1 MRLKAEVRTD
11 GGEMRSETEVW
22 EYLEQISG
30 SGIVM
35 GLESMRELMEELG
48 NIQNALKVV
57 HVAGTNGKGSV
68 CALASSI
75 LGQAGIRAGRY
86 TSPAVFDRKEQYQVN
101 GQNITAHEVVE
112 VFSQVRRACE
122 NLLAKGRRQPTVFE
136 VETAA
141 AFLWFYRRR
150 CQVVV
155 LETGMGGETDATNI
169 IEHPLVSVLTSIS
182 MDHVKFLGNDL
193 VQIAQIK
200 AGIIKEGCRVVAV
213 KPQQKAEQKEIE
225 AACRE
230 KQAVLSYS
238 EVGKARHVRQCI
250 QRGEMRQYFTYP
262 LCRSE
267 KKEHSGDELSLKDN
281 YSEIEL
287 FMMGDYQIENA
298 VCAIE
303 TVKTLCDCGFTIRD
317 EDILMGISQA
327 RWEGRFS
334 VLCRQPMFVVDGAHN
349 EDAAKKLAE
358 TLKRGFTNR
367 KIIYII
373 GVLADKAHEEMM
385 EIMLP
390 LAQKV
395 YTVTPNH
402 PRAMDGQVLAAEAAK
417 YHACVSYCATVEE
430 AVDRAFSDAG
440 RENSLILAFGSLSY
454 LADLQKAVRELV

>member
-1 MRLKAEVRTD
+1 MEPEVWTY

-22 EYLEQISG
+22 AYLEQISG

-35 GLESMRELMEELG
+35 GLESMRELMAELG
-48 NIQNALKVV
+48 DIQDALKIV

-68 CALASSI
+68 CTLVSSI
-75 LGQAGIRAGRY
+75 LGRAGIRVGKY

-101 GQNITAHEVVE
+101 GQNIAAHELVE
-112 VFSQVRRACE
+112 VFSEVRRACA
-122 NLLAKGRRQPTVFE
+122 NLIAKGRRQPTVFE

-141 AFLWFYRRR
+141 AFLWFYRQR

-213 KPQQKAEQKEIE
+213 KPGQEEIRKVIE
-225 AACRE
+225 AACRK

-238 EVGKARHVRQCI
+238 DAGKACHIRQCI
-250 QRGEMRQYFTYP
+250 QGGEMRQYFSYP
-262 LCRSE
+262 LCGTE
-267 KKEHSGDELSLKDN
+267 KKE
-281 YSEIEL
+281 YSEVEL
-287 FMMGDYQIENA
+287 FMMGCYQIENA

-303 TVKTLCDCGFTIRD
+303 TVKALRDCGLSIRD
-317 EDILMGISQA
+317 EEILAGISKA

-334 VLCRQPMFVVDGAHN
+334 VLCRQPMVVIDGAHN
-349 EDAAKKLAE
+349 ADAAKKLAE

-395 YTVTPNH
+395 YTVTPDH
-402 PRAMDGQVLAAEAAK
+402 PRAMGGQALAAEAAK
-417 YHACVSYCATVEE
+417 YHACVSYCLTVEE
-430 AVDRAFSDAG
+430 AVDKAVSDAG
-440 RENSLILAFGSLSY
+440 QENSLILAFGSLSY
-454 LADLQKAVRELV
+454 LADLRRAAREIV